1 MLRFRPLVCTSL
13 HHEKGAAMTWL
24 VVGLGNP
31 GPQYASTRHNIG
43 FMTIAELAARAGER
57 LKAAKGMHAETA
69 STRLGEAG
77 LGIPGGEPLILAT
90 PRTFM
95 NESGRAVRP
104 LADFHRIQPDHII
117 VVHDE
122 LDLEPGRM
130 RIKLGGGDNG
140 HNGLKSIRAH
150 LGTGDFYRV
159 RLGIGRP
166 MGHQAG
172 ADYVLARF
180 GKSEREEIAIELA
193 DGADAVISLI
203 NEGLAPTQ
211 NRFNS

>member
-1 MLRFRPLVCTSL
+1 MMS
-13 HHEKGAAMTWL
+13 WL

-31 GPQYASTRHNIG
+31 GPQYANTRHNIG
-43 FMTIAELAARAGER
+43 FLTVDERARRAGER
-57 LKAAKGMHAETA
+57 FSASRGMHAETA
-69 STRLGEAG
+69 STRIGPQ
-77 LGIPGGEPLILAT
+77 GIGGPAPEKLVLAK

-95 NESGRAVRP
+95 NESGRAVCK
-104 LADFHRIQPDHII
+104 LSDFLDIEPDHII

-122 LDLEPGRM
+122 LDLDPGRL

-166 MGHQAG
+166 QGHRAG
-172 ADYVLARF
+172 ADYVLGRF
-180 GKSEREEIAIELA
+180 SKAEREELAIEVD
-193 DGADAVISLI
+193 DGAEAVISLI
-203 NEGLAPTQ
+203 NAGLGPTQ
-211 NRFNS
+211 NRFNN